1 MRSDPARIAILLLA
15 TLLAYVSS
23 FHGVFQ
29 FDDYNV
35 IVDNS
40 RIHSLSAWW
49 QHVIGIRPL
58 LKLSYALNWISGLGV
73 SGYHAVNLAIH
84 CANAVLAYLL
94 LKRFPASDVNCHGE
108 TPPQIMTHRFAM
120 TVSLSPCSLPEGE
133 RDVGSLR
140 EFYANRAGDAA
151 FIAALL
157 FALLPVQTEAVTY
170 ISGRSVSFMALFY
183 LAAMLAYAQGNR
195 SNKVFSL
202 LLFVAALL
210 VKEVAVTLPL
220 ALLLWEKARG
230 TSTSLAF
237 RRTLPHWLLLALAG
251 LLLLALRDY
260 VNFFTSSFSLR
271 SITDNLMTQL
281 HAVTWLLMRLFALWG
296 HNIDPDLP
304 LIRHWTPLLLA
315 EATLLAGLLF
325 TGFRQNVIRPWLGFG
340 ILWLL
345 LHLLPTNSLVPRLDV
360 ANERQLYL
368 ASIGACFM
376 LANGFVTLRSSR
388 PAWRVWLNVAL
399 TGWLVLLALATLS
412 RNLDYRSE
420 VALWEAT
427 VTHSPAKARP
437 WNNLGYA
444 HALAGDTDRARLA
457 YGKAI
462 HLKPDYA
469 LALQNLAAVEKQ
481 PGRPRDVRPPTTQ
494 SR

>member
-1 MRSDPARIAILLLA
+1 LRSDPARIAILLLA
-15 TLLAYVSS
+15 TLLAYANS
-23 FHGVFQ
+23 FQGAFQ

-35 IVDNS
+35 IVNNT

-58 LKLSYALNWISGLGV
+58 LKFSYALNWISGLGL

-94 LKRFPASDVNCHGE
+94 LRRFPASD
-108 TPPQIMTHRFAM
+108 
-120 TVSLSPCSLPEGE
+120 
-133 RDVGSLR
+133 
-140 EFYANRAGDAA
+140 ANRAEDAA
-151 FIAALL
+151 FVAALL
-157 FALLPVQTEAVTY
+157 FALLPIQTEAVTY

-195 SNKVFSL
+195 PNKVFSL

-230 TSTSLAF
+230 TSTSLAL

-260 VNFFTSSFSLR
+260 VSFFTSSFSLR
-271 SITDNLMTQL
+271 SIADNLLTQL

-315 EATLLAGLLF
+315 EAALLAGLLF

-340 ILWLL
+340 MLWLL

-368 ASIGACFM
+368 VSIGACFM
-376 LANGFVTLRSSR
+376 LAKVFVNLRLSR
-388 PAWRVWLNVAL
+388 PAWRVWLNGAL
-399 TGWLVLLALATLS
+399 AGCLVLLTLATLS

-420 VALWEAT
+420 IALWEDT
-427 VTHSPAKARP
+427 VAHSPAKARP

-444 HALAGDTDRARLA
+444 YALAGDTARAQLA